1 MLSIII
7 PIYNVED
14 YLAICL
20 DSVYQQSRNHD
31 IEVFLVDDGSTDHS
45 STIAKQY
52 ANEYPQ
58 LFHYLYKENGGLS
71 DARNFALSYF
81 CLLYTSRCV

>member
-58 LFHYLYKENGGLS
+58 LFHYLYKEMELVSFGDHL
-71 DARNFALSYF
+71 RME
-81 CLLYTSRCV
+81 V